1 MANHTGDAIDAVL
14 AHFADLQISDEW
26 RFNEQTFKER
36 VEGYVLNTIES
47 LKEEL
52 ECTEYSDQLDGS
64 ESVTP
69 ANGRH
74 HAETQSTDARRD
86 SARFELNDHLAKGHD
101 PHTAC
106 CMVIYELLHVDAD
119 VVAGDYVGS
128 FIDWAFEGDA
138 VERDRWRA
146 MVGTDLNDV
155 QKTHDFRMEGF

>member
-1 MANHTGDAIDAVL
+1 MIDDSL
-14 AHFADLQISDEW
+14 ITETSD
-26 RFNEQTFKER
+26 NESRRQF
-36 VEGYVLNTIES
+36 
-47 LKEEL
+47 
-52 ECTEYSDQLDGS
+52 
-64 ESVTP
+64 
-69 ANGRH
+69 
-74 HAETQSTDARRD
+74 ARR
-86 SARFELNDHLAKGHD
+86 ELDRLLAAGRE
-101 PHTAC
+101 PHEAC